1 MASLVDR
8 MMGAARLDVKT
19 YEEVEADQTAL
30 GQAMTVV
37 VLSAVAAGIGS
48 SMRMGVNGLIL
59 VAIISLVGWFIWALL
74 TWLIG
79 TKVLPEPTTHA
90 DIGQMLRTIG
100 FSASPGVLQVLGII
114 PYLGVL
120 ISFVISVWMLVAMVI
135 AVRQALDYS
144 STGRAV
150 GVVFIGWLV
159 NLFVTFTLFA
169 MLGLG
174 AMAVGSLA
182 GAGVN

>member
-19 YEEVEADQTAL
+19 YEEVEADQSAL

-48 SMRMGVNGLIL
+48 STRMGINGLL
-59 VAIISLVGWFIWALL
+59 FVTIISLIGWFVWAVL

-90 DIGQMLRTIG
+90 DLGQMLRTIG
-100 FSASPGVLQVLGII
+100 FAASPGVLQVLGII
-114 PYLGVL
+114 PYLGTL
-120 ISFVISVWMLVAMVI
+120 IGFIISIWMLIAMVI

-159 NLFVTFTLFA
+159 NLFLTFTLFA
-169 MLGLG
+169 IMGLG
-174 AMAVGSLA
+174 ALAAGSLA
-182 GAGVN
+182 GAAVN